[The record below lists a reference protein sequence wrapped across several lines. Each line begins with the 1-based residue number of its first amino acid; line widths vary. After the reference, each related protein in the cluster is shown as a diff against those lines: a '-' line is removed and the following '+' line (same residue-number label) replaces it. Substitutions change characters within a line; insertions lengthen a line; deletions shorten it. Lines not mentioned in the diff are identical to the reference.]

1 MNTSLMTTDLQRHFA
16 LVPQG
21 SLEAYIQAVNTI
33 PVLSAEE
40 EKSLAERLQNE
51 GDLSS
56 ARQLVMSHLRF
67 VVHIAKSYA
76 GYGLPQAD
84 LIQEGNIGLMKA
96 VKRFDPGVGVR
107 LVSFAVHWIK
117 AEIHEYV
124 LRNWRVVKVATTK
137 AQRKLFFNLR
147 KSKKR
152 LGWFNQQEVNRV
164 AEDLGVSASEVL
176 EMESRMSAQ
185 DQAFDLAS
193 DDDEREGSFAPVH
206 YLEDK
211 SSDVATQVEEA
222 NWEHSANQRLRAAL
236 RTLDERSQHIIQAR
250 WLDEDDKTTLQSLAN
265 EYGVSAERIRQLEKT
280 ALKKLK
286 AAMDA

>member
-1 MNTSLMTTDLQRHFA
+1 MTTDFQRHFS

-40 EKSLAERLQNE
+40 EKSLAERLQSD
-51 GDLSS
+51 GSLSA
-56 ARQLVMSHLRF
+56 ARQMIMSHLRF
-67 VVHIAKSYA
+67 VVHIARGYS

-152 LGWFNQQEVNRV
+152 LGWFNQDEVNMV
-164 AEDLGVSASEVL
+164 AENLGVQPSEVL

-193 DDDEREGSFAPVH
+193 DDDEKETNFSPVQ
-206 YLEDK
+206 YLQDH
-211 SSDVATQVEEA
+211 SSDVATQVEDD
-222 NWEHSANQRLRAAL
+222 NWEQTANRRLRSAL
-236 RTLDERSQHIIQAR
+236 ATLDERSQHIIQAR
-250 WLDEDDKTTLQSLAN
+250 WLDEDDKTTLQVLADQ
-265 EYGVSAERIRQLEKT
+265 YGVSAERIRQLEKS

-286 AAMDA
+286 VAMDS